1 METNKKT
8 LFFSNIVGNI
18 MIDEENGRFN
28 DFMTEY
34 LKKNINNEY
43 SMIFINAPGIGGEE
57 YYLKNMMRCFERAG
71 IELKAVLDVEPNT
84 TREEVD
90 DFINANEKIFF
101 FLMGGNPYSQME
113 TIERLD
119 LKETIKG
126 FNGLVIGFCAGTINL
141 SKYSIITSDEDF
153 KNPDTYLGIGREDIC
168 IEPHYNDTNDTKRNE
183 ELINFSKEYN
193 TEIYCIP
200 DESIIYFENGK
211 KFEKGTIYKITN
223 NK

>member
-8 LFFSNIVGNI
+8 LFFSNIVRNI

-57 YYLKNMMRCFERAG
+57 YYLKNMMRCFEKAG
-71 IELKAVLDVEPNT
+71 IKLKAVLDVEPNT
-84 TREEVD
+84 TREELD
-90 DFINANEKIFF
+90 AFINANEKIFF

-141 SKYSIITSDEDF
+141 SKFSIITSDEDF
-153 KNPDTYLGIGREDIC
+153 KDPDTYLGIGREDIC
-168 IEPHYNDTNDTKRNE
+168 IEPHYTSADNDKRNGE
-183 ELINFSKEYN
+183 ILDFSKKYN
-193 TEIYCIP
+193 TKIYCVP

-211 KFEKGTIYKITN
+211 KTELGKIYYIEG
-223 NK
+223 

>member
-57 YYLKNMMRCFERAG
+57 YYLKNMMRCFEKAG
-71 IELKAVLDVEPNT
+71 IKLKAVLDVEPNT
-84 TREEVD
+84 TREELD
-90 DFINANEKIFF
+90 AFINANEKIFF

-141 SKYSIITSDEDF
+141 SKFSIITSDEDF
-153 KNPDTYLGIGREDIC
+153 KDPDTYLGIGREDIC
-168 IEPHYNDTNDTKRNE
+168 IEPHYTSADNDKRNGE
-183 ELINFSKEYN
+183 ILDFSKKYN
-193 TEIYCIP
+193 TKIYCVP

-211 KFEKGTIYKITN
+211 KTELGKIYYIEG
-223 NK
+223 

>member
-57 YYLKNMMRCFERAG
+57 YYLKNMMRCFEKAG
-71 IELKAVLDVEPNT
+71 IKLKAVLDVEPNT
-84 TREEVD
+84 TREELD

-119 LKETIKG
+119 LKQTIKG

-168 IEPHYNDTNDTKRNE
+168 IEPHYTSADNDKRNGE
-183 ELINFSKEYN
+183 ILDFSKKYN
-193 TEIYCIP
+193 TKIYCVP

-211 KFEKGTIYKITN
+211 KTEQGKIYYIEG
-223 NK
+223 

>member
-141 SKYSIITSDEDF
+141 SKFSIITSDEDF
-153 KNPDTYLGIGREDIC
+153 KDPDTYLGIGREDIC
-168 IEPHYNDTNDTKRNE
+168 IEPHYTSADNDKRNGE
-183 ELINFSKEYN
+183 ILDFSKKYN
-193 TEIYCIP
+193 TKIYCVP

-211 KFEKGTIYKITN
+211 KTELGKIYYIEG
-223 NK
+223 

>member
-1 METNKKT
+1 MESNKKT

-119 LKETIKG
+119 LKQTIKG

-153 KNPDTYLGIGREDIC
+153 KNPDTYLCIGREDIC
-168 IEPHYNDTNDTKRNE
+168 IEPHYTSADNDKRNGE
-183 ELINFSKEYN
+183 ILEFSKKYN
-193 TEIYCIP
+193 TKIYCVP

-211 KFEKGTIYKITN
+211 KTELGKIYYIEG
-223 NK
+223 

>member
-57 YYLKNMMRCFERAG
+57 YYLKNMMRCFERTG
-71 IELKAVLDVEPNT
+71 IKLKAVLDVEPDT
-84 TREEVD
+84 TREELD

-153 KNPDTYLGIGREDIC
+153 KNPDTYQGIGREDIC
-168 IEPHYNDTNDTKRNE
+168 IEPHYTSADNDKRNGE
-183 ELINFSKEYN
+183 ILEFSKKYN
-193 TEIYCIP
+193 TKIYCVP

-211 KFEKGTIYKITN
+211 KTEQGKIYYIEG
-223 NK
+223 

>member
-168 IEPHYNDTNDTKRNE
+168 IEPHYTSADNDKRNGE
-183 ELINFSKEYN
+183 ILEFSKKYN
-193 TEIYCIP
+193 TKIYCVP

-211 KFEKGTIYKITN
+211 KTELGKIYYIEG
-223 NK
+223 

>member
-84 TREEVD
+84 TREELD
-90 DFINANEKIFF
+90 AFINANEKIFF

-119 LKETIKG
+119 LKQTIKG

-168 IEPHYNDTNDTKRNE
+168 IEPHYTSADNDKRNGE
-183 ELINFSKEYN
+183 ILEFSKKYN
-193 TEIYCIP
+193 TKIYCVP

-211 KFEKGTIYKITN
+211 KTELGKIYYIEG
-223 NK
+223 

>member
-57 YYLKNMMRCFERAG
+57 YYLKNMMRCFEKAG
-71 IELKAVLDVEPNT
+71 IKLKAVLDVEPNT
-84 TREEVD
+84 TREELD

-168 IEPHYNDTNDTKRNE
+168 IEPHYTSADNDKRNGE
-183 ELINFSKEYN
+183 ILDFSKKYN
-193 TEIYCIP
+193 TKIYCVP

-211 KFEKGTIYKITN
+211 KTEQGKIYYIEG
-223 NK
+223 

>member
-57 YYLKNMMRCFERAG
+57 YYLKNMMRCFERTG
-71 IELKAVLDVEPNT
+71 IKLKAVLDVEPDT
-84 TREEVD
+84 IREEVD
-90 DFINANEKIFF
+90 NFINTNEKIFF

-168 IEPHYNDTNDTKRNE
+168 IEPHYTSADNDKRNSE
-183 ELINFSKEYN
+183 ILDFSKKYN
-193 TEIYCIP
+193 TKIYCVP
-200 DESIIYFENGK
+200 DESIIYFDNG
-211 KFEKGTIYKITN
+211 EKTEQGKIYYIEG
-223 NK
+223 

>member
-1 METNKKT
+1 MESNKKT

-57 YYLKNMMRCFERAG
+57 YYLKNMMRCFEKAG
-71 IELKAVLDVEPNT
+71 IKLKAVLDVEPNT
-84 TREEVD
+84 TREELD
-90 DFINANEKIFF
+90 AFINANEKIFF

-119 LKETIKG
+119 LKQTIKG

-168 IEPHYNDTNDTKRNE
+168 IEPHYTSADNDKRNGE
-183 ELINFSKEYN
+183 ILEFSKKYN
-193 TEIYCIP
+193 TKIYCVP

-211 KFEKGTIYKITN
+211 KTELGKIYYIEG
-223 NK
+223 

>member
-57 YYLKNMMRCFERAG
+57 YYLKNMMRCFEKAG
-71 IELKAVLDVEPNT
+71 IKLKAVLDVEPDT
-84 TREEVD
+84 TKKDVD
-90 DFINANEKIFF
+90 DFIKDNEKIFF

-113 TIERLD
+113 MIEKLD
-119 LKETIKG
+119 LKDTLKG

-168 IEPHYNDTNDTKRNE
+168 IEPHYTSADNEKRNGE
-183 ELINFSKEYN
+183 ILEFSKKYN
-193 TEIYCIP
+193 TKIYCVP

-211 KFEKGTIYKITN
+211 KTELGKIYYIEG
-223 NK
+223 

>member
-57 YYLKNMMRCFERAG
+57 YYLKNMMRCFERTG
-71 IELKAVLDVEPNT
+71 IKLKAVLDVEPDT
-84 TREEVD
+84 TREELD

-168 IEPHYNDTNDTKRNE
+168 IEPHYTSADNDKRNGE
-183 ELINFSKEYN
+183 ILEFSKKYN
-193 TEIYCIP
+193 TKIYCVP

-211 KFEKGTIYKITN
+211 KTELGKIYYIEG
-223 NK
+223 